1 MTPMSD
7 PVALDTNILARYLLN
22 DIPAHAERSRS
33 LLKSAARGE
42 ASLFLPASVFVELS
56 HLMTRRRSIPRQ
68 RVATA
73 LMQLLRLEGIHIQER
88 DAVADALSFWE
99 TTGGLSFVDCYHLAL
114 TRSLGMSR
122 IYTFDKKM
130 NRFPGVTRVEP

>member
-1 MTPMSD
+1 MSD
-7 PVALDTNILARYLLN
+7 MAALDTNIIARYLLN
-22 DIPAHAERSRS
+22 DIPDHSERARN
-33 LLKSAARGE
+33 LLKSAARGD
-42 ASLFLPASVFVELS
+42 ASLFLPASVFVEIA

-88 DAVADALSFWE
+88 NAVADALTFWE
-99 TTGGLSFVDCYHLAL
+99 TTGGVSFVDCYHLAL

-122 IYTFDKKM
+122 IYTFDRKM
-130 NRFPGVTRVEP
+130 NRFPRVERIEP

>member
-1 MTPMSD
+1 MSD
-7 PVALDTNILARYLLN
+7 MAALDTNIIARYLLN
-22 DIPAHAERSRS
+22 DIPDHSERARN
-33 LLKSAARGE
+33 LLKSAARGD
-42 ASLFLPASVFVELS
+42 ASLFLPASVFVEIA

-88 DAVADALSFWE
+88 NAVADALTFWE
-99 TTGGLSFVDCYHLAL
+99 TIGGVSFVDCYHLAL

-122 IYTFDKKM
+122 IYTFDRKM
-130 NRFPGVTRVEP
+130 NRFPRVERIEP

>member
-1 MTPMSD
+1 MVT
-7 PVALDTNILARYLLN
+7 LDTNILARYLLN
-22 DIPAHAERSRS
+22 DIPDHTERARS

-56 HLMTRRRSIPRQ
+56 HLMTRRRSIPRP

-88 DAVADALSFWE
+88 DAIADALEFWKS
-99 TTGGLSFVDCYHLAL
+99 TGGLSFVDCYHLAL

-130 NRFPGVTRVEP
+130 NRFPGVERVEP